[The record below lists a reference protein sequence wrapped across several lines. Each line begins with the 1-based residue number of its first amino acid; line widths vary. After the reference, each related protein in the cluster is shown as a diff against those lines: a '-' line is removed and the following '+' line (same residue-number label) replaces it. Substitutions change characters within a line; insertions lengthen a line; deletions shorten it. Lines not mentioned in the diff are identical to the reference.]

1 MLKSFRY
8 TLTEIHLTLKE
19 IAELFRM
26 TKLAILPIK
35 DVKQY
40 AVIISKQQ
48 EYKNEISQ
56 KEKQELFI
64 ANLIDFDLCFNNPF
78 RWLKA
83 NVHTLPGLREDDSR
97 RSLVTIR

>member
-1 MLKSFRY
+1 MRSAKPEVSYIAGMLKSFRY

-40 AVIISKQQ
+40 AAIISKQQ
-48 EYKNEISQ
+48 QYKNEISQ
-56 KEKQELFI
+56 KEKTRI
-64 ANLIDFDLCFNNPF
+64 THSKFDRF
-78 RWLKA
+78 
-83 NVHTLPGLREDDSR
+83 
-97 RSLVTIR
+97 